1 MIKKLLLLLLP
12 YVYFPLLAQSSLQQQ
27 VKNILKTQAG
37 VKSQLIDLDQDQ
49 DDDFLFQYHCSEP
62 LCIEIYIN
70 KNDSLYLVYQQE
82 ESYELYQEQEL
93 LLLLKYYSAAESKFV
108 SHRTFKFVKDSLVL
122 TTNYLTYQ
130 FNRLPHYFLPE
141 PYHVTILNDQYNVRF
156 SAEIREND
164 YDIIDQN
171 LDSCKK
177 GSNIIGKLKQNTSV
191 KVLAEVI
198 QAQRRW
204 LFVEIEQSSM
214 DFEQCPSIFEEIFP
228 NQKLRAWI
236 SSNFVKKQTN

>member
-122 TTNYLTYQ
+122 TTNYLSNDKKINVHFHRQ
-130 FNRLPHYFLPE
+130 YFPI
-141 PYHVTILNDQYNVRF
+141 Y
-156 SAEIREND
+156 
-164 YDIIDQN
+164 
-171 LDSCKK
+171 
-177 GSNIIGKLKQNTSV
+177 
-191 KVLAEVI
+191 
-198 QAQRRW
+198 
-204 LFVEIEQSSM
+204 
-214 DFEQCPSIFEEIFP
+214 
-228 NQKLRAWI
+228 
-236 SSNFVKKQTN
+236 FVKKPRNSPAIPTFFAS